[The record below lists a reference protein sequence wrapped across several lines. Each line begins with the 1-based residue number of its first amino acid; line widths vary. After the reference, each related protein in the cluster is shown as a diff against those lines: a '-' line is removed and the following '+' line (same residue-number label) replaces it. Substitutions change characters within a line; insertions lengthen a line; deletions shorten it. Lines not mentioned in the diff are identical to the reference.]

1 MTRNEPTPRTP
12 PLHELDDWALD
23 EVARYFK
30 ALSEPSR
37 LKLLN
42 ALREGEHNVSELTE
56 MSGTTQANA
65 SRHLTLLAA
74 LGVVEREN
82 RGTSCYYRIADPSV
96 YELCDLVCGQL
107 GKRFAA
113 EKEAHRTFLGAP
125 TRPRS
130 RAGAKAAREP

>member
-1 MTRNEPTPRTP
+1 MTRSERTP
-12 PLHELDDWALD
+12 QTLALHELDEWALD
-23 EVARYFK
+23 KVAEYFK

-56 MSGTTQANA
+56 MSGTSQANA
-65 SRHLTLLAA
+65 SRHLTVLAG

-82 RGTSCYYRIADPSV
+82 RGTSCYYRIADPSI

-113 EKEAHRTFLGAP
+113 EKEAHKSFLAAPARART
-125 TRPRS
+125 
-130 RAGAKAAREP
+130 RAGAKAGRQ